1 MPTRNIL
8 FVGIGGQGVM
18 LASELLALVAAA
30 AGYDVKQTEVHGVA
44 QRGGAVASHVR
55 YGDKVYSP
63 TVRRGEADLLVAF
76 EKLEA
81 LRWAHY
87 LKPNGLLVLNDEEV
101 LPTILNP
108 SAKYPQDAIAFLQS
122 KPLRLVTLSA
132 TRKAVA
138 MGNVRVASAIMLG
151 AVSHFLTDL
160 GEAAWEKV
168 MRERIPERLLS
179 INQEAFALGKSLVQ
193 SLASE

>member
-1 MPTRNIL
+1 
-8 FVGIGGQGVM
+8 M

-63 TVRRGEADLLVAF
+63 VIRQGEADLLVAF

-87 LKPNGLLVLNDEEV
+87 LRPNGLLVLNDTEV
-101 LPTILNP
+101 APTILNP
-108 SAKYPQDAIAFLQS
+108 SAKYPQNAIALLQG
-122 KPLRLVTLSA
+122 KPLRLAVLPA
-132 TRKAVA
+132 TQKAVE

-151 AVSHFLTDL
+151 AVSCFLTDL
-160 GEAAWEKV
+160 GAAAWEKV
-168 MRERIPERLLS
+168 MRERIPEHLLS
-179 INQEAFALGKSLVQ
+179 INQEAFAAGRSLVQ
-193 SLASE
+193 GLAAADRPG